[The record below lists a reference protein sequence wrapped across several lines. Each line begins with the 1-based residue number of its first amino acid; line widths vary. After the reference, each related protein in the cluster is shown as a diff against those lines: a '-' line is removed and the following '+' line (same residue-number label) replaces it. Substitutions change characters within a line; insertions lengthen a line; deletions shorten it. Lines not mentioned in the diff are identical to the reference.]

1 MSKKRILIVD
11 DEPDLCDIL
20 RFNLEAAGYD
30 TAAAHS
36 ASDALAILGL
46 TAKNG
51 ELVSLPPAEKN
62 AVDGTTHVDLL
73 LLDVM
78 MPGMDGFE
86 LAHRL
91 RQLPHCPPIIF
102 LTARESEDD
111 VLAGFRLGADDYIPK
126 PFSVRE
132 VVARVRAVLARTS
145 AVTEELRAQCDG
157 LVMQQADKSVC
168 IDGSPIPFTRT
179 EFELLWLLLTNRG
192 TVFSRQQLLER
203 AWPKDVVV
211 TLRTVDVNITRIRKK
226 IGPYASRL
234 TTRLGFGYSFSL

>member
-1 MSKKRILIVD
+1 MAQWHILVVD
-11 DEPDLCDIL
+11 DEPDLCEIL
-20 RFNLEAAGYD
+20 RFNLEAACYAVS
-30 TAAAHS
+30 TAYS
-36 ASDALAILGL
+36 AEEALGMNLG
-46 TAKNG
+46 
-51 ELVSLPPAEKN
+51 E
-62 AVDGTTHVDLL
+62 VDLM

-78 MPGMDGFE
+78 MPGMSGYE
-86 LAHRL
+86 LA
-91 RQLPHCPPIIF
+91 QKVDMPVIF
-102 LTARESEDD
+102 LTAKGEEEDK
-111 VLAGFRLGADDYIPK
+111 LEGFRLGADDYIPK
-126 PFSVRE
+126 PSSVRE

-168 IDGSPIPFTRT
+168 IDGHPIPFTRT